1 MQKQRLPKRNPV
13 ARVLIDPRYH
23 KRVVK
28 SKKLYS
34 RKNVKAPKE
43 PLTFFVSMV

>member
-1 MQKQRLPKRNPV
+1 MQKRKPVKRNPV

-28 SKKLYS
+28 TKKTYT
-34 RKNVKAPKE
+34 RKGVKVPKE
-43 PLTFFVSMV
+43 PLTFFVSLV